1 MLKIYYNEKSDAD
14 ISLKITINGLFLKVE
29 ASDEKEQRKGLGVIE
44 AMRSYNS
51 YSLINSGGIVKFYR
65 TVHNSDYKMIDLNR
79 LGVSTK
85 LDFSDLQQ
93 LYGTYGVLQIDTGM
107 VNASNRDIVI
117 RVFVGN
123 KEKITIDADID
134 YEILPFNSDDL
145 PVQSHPR
152 MTLWDSY
159 ALVVNGKEL
168 KANRKGMVVEGI
180 FDEPI
185 STDINYITF
194 EVQKYKGPFEE
205 PLFRDVDDDEVL
217 VESTCGVLNT
227 RRVYLKNGRGSFR
240 LYPLGY
246 TGPFKIKLGR
256 KWYEVW
262 NEYNLIMGETE

>member
-1 MLKIYYNEKSDAD
+1 MLKIYYNEKSNAD
-14 ISLKITINGLFLKVE
+14 IDLKITINGLFLRVD
-29 ASDEKEQRKGLGVIE
+29 ASSEKEEKEGVGVIE
-44 AMRSYNS
+44 AMRAYNS
-51 YSLINSGGIVKFYR
+51 YSLINSSGVVKVYR
-65 TVHNSDYKMIDLNR
+65 TVRNSAYKMIDLNR

-85 LDFSDLQQ
+85 MDFSDLQQ
-93 LYGTYGVLQIDTGM
+93 LYGDYGVLQVDTGM
-107 VNASNRDIVI
+107 VNALSRDIII
-117 RVFVGN
+117 RVFVGK
-123 KEKITIDADID
+123 KEKITIDADMD

-159 ALVVNGKEL
+159 ALIVDGKEL
-168 KANRKGMVVEGI
+168 QANRKGIIAAGI

-185 STDINYITF
+185 YSETNYITF
-194 EVQKYKGPFEE
+194 EIQKYKGPFEK
-205 PLFRDVDDDEVL
+205 PLTRDIDDDEVL

-262 NEYNLIMGETE
+262 NEYNLIMGEA